1 MNMAKRFSHYAVL
14 EDKVMTGVDLLA
26 DYVAATLGPGGRN
39 VILKNKDR
47 TPIVTKDGVTVA
59 NFVELEDP
67 FEDAAAKIVQQ
78 ASNRTNVECG
88 DGTTTT
94 VVLARELLKNSR
106 KHIHTGHYPTEI
118 KRGMDCAVQ
127 TVTDYL
133 KENAKPVNSL
143 EDIEHIAT
151 ISANNDS
158 TIGKLVAS
166 AVDMAGRNGAVTI
179 EDARS
184 QETTLEVVEGF
195 IFDSGFASNQF
206 VNNDRQQTCKFEDSL
221 LFITDHKLEF
231 VEPVLPVLELAAREN
246 KPLTI
251 VADEIEG
258 QLLAALIM
266 NTVRG
271 SMKVVAIKAPRY
283 GEERR
288 AILSDLAVATGGTF
302 WTRESGKS
310 FKDFKLSDFGRAKTI
325 ETSKVATTV
334 VGGKGKGEDINE
346 RIETIQKLIDETS
359 DMYECERLQQRITRL
374 ASGISIIRVGASSE
388 VELIEKKHRIEDA
401 LEAIRSAQ
409 AEGIHEGGGMALVR
423 AAGRVRMP
431 NNLSEAQ
438 KVGFEIV
445 MQSLTAPFRQMCF
458 NCDVSF
464 DVLLDKVSKKKEL
477 GYNFRTGKMV
487 NMFDEGIIDPVKVTC
502 SALKNSVSVV
512 STLITTNHAI
522 VEV

>member
-1 MNMAKRFSHYAVL
+1 ML
-14 EDKVMTGVDLLA
+14 DKLFNLLYLVSCCGKEKDMKEYSSNSELQDKIANGVNKLA
-26 DYVAATLGPGGRN
+26 DYVSSTLGPGGRN

-47 TPIVTKDGVTVA
+47 TPIITKDGVTVA
-59 NFVELEDP
+59 NFIEFKDP
-67 FEDAAAKIVQQ
+67 FEDAGAKIVQQ

-94 VVLARELLKNSR
+94 AVLSRELLNISR
-106 KHIHTGHYPTEI
+106 KYIHSGYYPTEI
-118 KRGMDCAVQ
+118 KRGMDCAVEKI
-127 TVTDYL
+127 TEYL
-133 KENAKPVNSL
+133 KENSKPINSL

-151 ISANNDS
+151 ISANNDA

-166 AVDMAGRNGAVTI
+166 AVDVAGRNGAVTI

-206 VNNDRQQTCKFEDSL
+206 VNNERQQTCRFEDSL

-266 NTVRG
+266 NTARG

-302 WTRESGKS
+302 WSRESGKA
-310 FKDFKLSDFGRAKTI
+310 FKDFK
-325 ETSKVATTV
+325 V
-334 VGGKGKGEDINE
+334 VQRPLKP
-346 RIETIQKLIDETS
+346 Q
-359 DMYECERLQQRITRL
+359 RLPQL
-374 ASGISIIRVGASSE
+374 
-388 VELIEKKHRIEDA
+388 L
-401 LEAIRSAQ
+401 
-409 AEGIHEGGGMALVR
+409 LV
-423 AAGRVRMP
+423 
-431 NNLSEAQ
+431 
-438 KVGFEIV
+438 
-445 MQSLTAPFRQMCF
+445 
-458 NCDVSF
+458 
-464 DVLLDKVSKKKEL
+464 
-477 GYNFRTGKMV
+477 
-487 NMFDEGIIDPVKVTC
+487 VKVK
-502 SALKNSVSVV
+502 AR
-512 STLITTNHAI
+512 I
-522 VEV
+522 

>member
-1 MNMAKRFSHYAVL
+1 MAKEYL
-14 EDKVMTGVDLLA
+14 CDTELQDKVLNGVNKLA
-26 DYVAATLGPGGRN
+26 DYVASTLGPGGRN

-59 NFVELEDP
+59 NFVEFKDP
-67 FEDAAAKIVQQ
+67 FEDAGAKIVQQ

-88 DGTTTT
+88 DGTTTSA
-94 VVLARELLKNSR
+94 VLARDLLKNSQKYIR
-106 KHIHTGHYPTEI
+106 SGYYPTEI
-118 KRGMDCAVQ
+118 KRGMDCAVEH
-127 TVTDYL
+127 VTNYL
-133 KENAKPVNSL
+133 KENSKPINSL

-151 ISANNDS
+151 ISANNDL

-166 AVDMAGRNGAVTI
+166 AVDMAGKNGAVTI
-179 EDARS
+179 QEARS
-184 QETTLEVVEGF
+184 QDTTLEVVEGF

-206 VNNDRQQTCKFEDSL
+206 VNNERQAVCRFEDSL

-288 AILSDLAVATGGTF
+288 SILSDLAVATGGTF
-302 WTRESGKS
+302 WTRESGKA
-310 FKDFKLSDFGRAKTI
+310 FKDFKLSDFGRAKTV
-325 ETSKVATTV
+325 ETSKVATTI
-334 VGGKGKGEDINE
+334 VGGKGTAQDIQE
-346 RIETIQKLIDETS
+346 RIESVQQLIAQTS
-359 DMYECERLQQRITRL
+359 DIYECERLQERITRL

-388 VELIEKKHRIEDA
+388 VEMVEKKHRIEDA

-409 AEGIHEGGGMALVR
+409 AEGIHEGGGIALIR
-423 AAGRVRMP
+423 AANKVKAP
-431 NNLSEAQ
+431 KTLTPDQ
-438 KVGFEIV
+438 KIGFDIV
-445 MQSLTAPFRQMCF
+445 IQSLSAPFRQMCQ
-458 NCDVSF
+458 NCEVSA
-464 DVLLDKVSKKKEL
+464 DVLLDRVTRNKEI
-477 GYNFRTGKMV
+477 GYNFKTNKTV
-487 NMFDEGIIDPVKVTC
+487 NMFKEGIIDPVKVTC
-502 SALKNSVSVV
+502 CAVKNSVSVV

>member
-1 MNMAKRFSHYAVL
+1 MKEYSSNSEL
-14 EDKVMTGVDLLA
+14 QDKIANGVNKLA
-26 DYVAATLGPGGRN
+26 DYVSSTLGPGGRN

-47 TPIVTKDGVTVA
+47 TPIITKDGVTVA
-59 NFVELEDP
+59 NFIEFKDP
-67 FEDAAAKIVQQ
+67 FEDAGAKIVQQ

-94 VVLARELLKNSR
+94 AVLSRELLNVSR
-106 KHIHTGHYPTEI
+106 KYIHSGYYPTEI
-118 KRGMDCAVQ
+118 KRGMDCAVEKINE
-127 TVTDYL
+127 YL
-133 KENAKPVNSL
+133 KEHSMPINSL

-151 ISANNDS
+151 ISANNDV

-166 AVDMAGRNGAVTI
+166 AVDVAGRNGAVTI

-206 VNNDRQQTCKFEDSL
+206 VNNDRQQTCRFEDSL

-266 NTVRG
+266 NTARG

-302 WTRESGKS
+302 WSRESGKA
-310 FKDFKLSDFGRAKTI
+310 FKDFKLSDFGRAKTV

-346 RIETIQKLIDETS
+346 RIETIQKVIDETS

-409 AEGIHEGGGMALVR
+409 AEGIHEGGGIALVR
-423 AAGRVRMP
+423 AAGRVRAP
-431 NNLSEAQ
+431 ADLSEAQ
-438 KVGFEIV
+438 RVGFDIV
-445 MQSLTAPFRQMCF
+445 IRSLYAPFKQMCS
-458 NCDVSF
+458 NCGISSDVI
-464 DVLLDKVSKKKEL
+464 LERVSKKKGK
-477 GYNFRTGKMV
+477 GYNFRTHKYV
-487 NMFDEGIIDPVKVTC
+487 DLFEEGIIDPVKVTC
-502 SALKNSVSVV
+502 SAVKNSVSVV
-512 STLITTNHAI
+512 STLITTNNAI

>member
-1 MNMAKRFSHYAVL
+1 MAKQFSCDTEL
-14 EDKVMTGVDLLA
+14 QDKVMSGVNKLA
-26 DYVAATLGPGGRN
+26 DYVSATLGPGGRN
-39 VILKNKDR
+39 VILRQKDG
-47 TPIVTKDGVTVA
+47 TPIITKDGVTVA
-59 NFVELEDP
+59 NFVTLEDP
-67 FEDAAAKIVQQ
+67 FEDAGAKIVQQ
-78 ASNRTNVECG
+78 VSNRTNVECG
-88 DGTTTT
+88 DGTTTSI
-94 VVLARELLKNSR
+94 VLARELLKNYN
-106 KHIHTGHYPTEI
+106 KYAQKQFYPTEI
-118 KRGMDCAVQ
+118 KRGMDAAVVA
-127 TVTDYL
+127 VTEYL

-151 ISANNDS
+151 ISANNDV
-158 TIGKLVAS
+158 TTGKLVAS
-166 AVDMAGRNGAVTI
+166 AVDMAGKNGAVSI
-179 EDARS
+179 EEARS
-184 QETTLEVVEGF
+184 NDTTLEVIEGF

-206 VNNDRQQTCKFEDSL
+206 INNERQSTCRFEDSL

-288 AILSDLAVATGGTF
+288 SILGDLAVATGGTF

-310 FKDFKLSDFGRAKTI
+310 FKDFKLADFGRAKTV
-325 ETSKVATTV
+325 ETSKIATTI
-334 VGGKGKGEDINE
+334 VGGKGTSQAIQE
-346 RIETIQKLIDETS
+346 RIELVQELIAQTS

-401 LEAIRSAQ
+401 LEAVRSAQ
-409 AEGIHEGGGMALVR
+409 AEGIHEGGGVALIRAFDKVKLPENLTKGQ
-423 AAGRVRMP
+423 AAG
-431 NNLSEAQ
+431 
-438 KVGFEIV
+438 FELV
-445 MQSLTAPFRQMCF
+445 LASVKAPFRQMCK
-458 NCDVSF
+458 NCDLEEQ
-464 DVLLDKVSKKKEL
+464 DMLDKVAASDKGL
-477 GYNFRTGKMV
+477 NFRTGELV
-487 NMFDEGIIDPVKVTC
+487 DLFAEGIIDPVKVTC

>member
-1 MNMAKRFSHYAVL
+1 MSKVIEFGPEAREKMINGIDKLANAV
-14 EDKVMTGVDLLA
+14 T
-26 DYVAATLGPGGRN
+26 ATLGPNGRN
-39 VILKNKDR
+39 VVIANGGI
-47 TPIVTKDGVTVA
+47 PQSTKDGVTVA
-59 NFVELEDP
+59 KSITLEDP
-67 FEDAAAKIVQQ
+67 IEELGVQLVKQAAIKTADN
-78 ASNRTNVECG
+78 AG
-88 DGTTTT
+88 DGTTTST
-94 VVLARELLKNSR
+94 LLAREMAKQGLKYLN
-106 KHIHTGHYPTEI
+106 HGENAVEI
-118 KRGMDCAVQ
+118 KRSIDKAV
-127 TVTDYL
+127 
-133 KENAKPVNSL
+133 KEVIDHLRLQIK
-143 EDIEHIAT
+143 EDISSEEQLKQIAT
-151 ISANNDS
+151 ISANNDV

-166 AVDMAGRNGAVTI
+166 AVDVAGRNGAVTI

-206 VNNDRQQTCKFEDSL
+206 VNNDRQQTCRFEDSL

-266 NTVRG
+266 NTARG

-302 WTRESGKS
+302 WSRESGKA
-310 FKDFKLSDFGRAKTI
+310 FKDFKLSDFGRAKTV

-346 RIETIQKLIDETS
+346 RIETIQKVIDETS

-409 AEGIHEGGGMALVR
+409 AEGIHEGGGIALVR
-423 AAGRVRMP
+423 AAGRVRAP
-431 NNLSEAQ
+431 ADLSEAQ
-438 KVGFEIV
+438 RVGFDIV
-445 MQSLTAPFRQMCF
+445 IRSLYAPFKQMCS
-458 NCDVSF
+458 NCGISSDVI
-464 DVLLDKVSKKKEL
+464 LERVSKKKGK
-477 GYNFRTGKMV
+477 GYNFRTHKYV
-487 NMFDEGIIDPVKVTC
+487 DLFEEGIIDPVKVTC
-502 SALKNSVSVV
+502 SAVKNSVSVV
-512 STLITTNHAI
+512 STLITTNNAI